1 MRLDTQ
7 INQGSVIISWE
18 DLYEYEASLN
28 ESIGAKERFILLSK
42 HAGKIISQLNG
53 IKILDGGGTTV
64 TSHVLKKIFPGSFV
78 VSVNLEGK
86 NDIADVS
93 IEGTLSDYKKIIEL
107 SRIEKFDIVFLGE
120 VFEHLFFPYNI
131 LKNLITLIKPDGYL
145 ILTTPNLANIY
156 NRILLL
162 LGQPLYNYRPIGAS
176 PNEDHVTLV
185 TKKQML
191 NLLRKNLLLD
201 VIAVDG
207 YSYIERRLTPQIFQ
221 LPAHA
226 QSGRKLRFVRAIVNK
241 VLPLKFKEGILYV
254 AKKIPC

>member
-1 MRLDTQ
+1 MNTFSE
-7 INQGSVIISWE
+7 GPIITSFE
-18 DLYEYEASLN
+18 HMYEYEASLN

-42 HAGKIISQLNG
+42 YAGKIISQPNV

-64 TSHVLKKIFPGSFV
+64 TSYVLKKIFPGSFV

-93 IEGTLSDYKKIIEL
+93 IECSLSDYKKIIEL
-107 SRIEKFDIVFLGE
+107 SQIEEFDIIFLGE
-120 VFEHLFFPYNI
+120 VFEHLFSPYNI
-131 LKNLITLIKPDGYL
+131 MKNLITLIKPSGYL
-145 ILTTPNLANIY
+145 IVTTPNLADIY
-156 NRILLL
+156 NRLLLL
-162 LGQPLYNYRPIGAS
+162 LGQPLHNYRPIGAS

-207 YSYIERRLTPQIFQ
+207 YSYLERKIIVETENK
-221 LPAHA
+221 HS

-241 VLPLKFKEGILYV
+241 VVPLNFREGILYI
-254 AKKIPC
+254 AKKISC

>member
-1 MRLDTQ
+1 MNTFSE
-7 INQGSVIISWE
+7 GPIITSWE
-18 DLYEYEASLN
+18 HMYEYEASLN

-42 HAGKIISQLNG
+42 YAGKIISQPNV

-64 TSHVLKKIFPGSFV
+64 TSYVLKKIFPGSFV

-93 IEGTLSDYKKIIEL
+93 IEGSLSDYKKIIEL
-107 SRIEKFDIVFLGE
+107 SRIEEFDIIFLGE
-120 VFEHLFFPYNI
+120 VFEHLFSPYNI
-131 LKNLITLIKPDGYL
+131 MKNLITLIKPSGYL
-145 ILTTPNLANIY
+145 IVTTPNLADIY
-156 NRILLL
+156 NRLLLL
-162 LGQPLYNYRPIGAS
+162 LGQPLHNYRPIGAS

-207 YSYIERRLTPQIFQ
+207 YSYLERKIIVEPENK
-221 LPAHA
+221 HA
-226 QSGRKLRFVRAIVNK
+226 QSGRKFRFVRAIVNK
-241 VLPLKFKEGILYV
+241 FAPLNFREGILYI
-254 AKKIPC
+254 AKKIP